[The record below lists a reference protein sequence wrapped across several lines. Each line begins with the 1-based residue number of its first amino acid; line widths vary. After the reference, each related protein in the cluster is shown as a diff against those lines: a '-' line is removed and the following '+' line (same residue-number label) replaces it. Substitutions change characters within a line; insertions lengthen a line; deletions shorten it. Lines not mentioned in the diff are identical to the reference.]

1 MAEISKLIDEIVKL
15 KILLITTFA
24 RVTIKI
30 YLDPDQ
36 STTDLISSI
45 QVPVHVVFV
54 CMLCYLHMAAWKKRS
69 MTGTT
74 SLEEKYKA
82 KIYTG
87 CLSLLKFFN

>member
-1 MAEISKLIDEIVKL
+1 M
-15 KILLITTFA
+15 
-24 RVTIKI
+24 

-36 STTDLISSI
+36 STTDLISSM
-45 QVPVHVVFV
+45 QAPVHVVFV
-54 CMLCYLHMAAWKKRS
+54 CMLCYLQMAAWKKRS

-87 CLSLLKFFN
+87 CLSLKVLSDVIRFCDMFLKI